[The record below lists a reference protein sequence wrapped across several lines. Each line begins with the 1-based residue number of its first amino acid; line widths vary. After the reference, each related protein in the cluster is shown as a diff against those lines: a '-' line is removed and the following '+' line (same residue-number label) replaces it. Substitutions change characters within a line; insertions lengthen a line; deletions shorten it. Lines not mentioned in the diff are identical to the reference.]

1 MRELKEFDIEVIR
14 LTNGKHLYEYTLGDS
29 FFQLFPD
36 SLVDKGSLLA
46 RIELEKNDRLMI
58 ATFAIQGTISLV
70 CDRSLEEFEEPVSFV
85 EKLTFKYGEDYQELS
100 EEIIQIPFDIQ
111 KLNVAQF
118 LYEFIGLQ
126 VPMKKLHPKFRKEEE
141 DEDDDENTKLIY
153 KSDLLEDEDTFNTDP
168 RWDALKKIKKDLNDE

>member
-14 LTNGKHLYEYTLGDS
+14 LTNGKHLFEYTLGDS

-36 SLVDKGSLLA
+36 TLVDKGSLVA
-46 RIELEKNDRLMI
+46 RVELEKNDRLMM
-58 ATFAIQGTISLV
+58 ATFAIEGTITLI
-70 CDRSLEEFEEPVSFV
+70 CDRSLEEFEEPVSFT
-85 EKLTFKYGEDYQELS
+85 EKLTFKYGEEFVELS
-100 EEIIQIPFDIQ
+100 EEIIQIPYDTQ
-111 KLNVAQF
+111 KLNLAQY

-141 DEDDDENTKLIY
+141 DEDYETSKKFIY